1 MAIKVPGNPFGVDVQ
16 VGSTQEMGLQ
26 SAKESEYSARK
37 QFEGISGTFGKV
49 MEDFQKDID
58 DTVTRDNMMALND
71 AVDFVLNN
79 DKTGALNRKG
89 KDAVTSVNGMSL
101 NDEVQEE
108 IKRRYDEISK
118 GAFNVNQRQALSKYF
133 GNVQLNVQQKVSA
146 HVIKQQAV
154 YRANVRDH
162 ENDVA
167 IKQIIDSNDPEAIK
181 SGLLIVRK
189 NVEEAAKE
197 LGIKPDYA
205 SVLGEIH
212 TIKAAQL
219 IAENKPQEAEAWLKE
234 HKGEMSAKQYGT
246 TLATVKKAVFE
257 NENSEIAKKIWIE
270 SKGKGEDALRA
281 VAKVDATRQKDVRKL
296 VQAYLTADEQIAKQE
311 RKNIRV
317 ATYQYIA
324 QNMGSG
330 KPIELPF
337 DMRQTMLEV
346 DPAAL
351 VRVEKLVDTLNSG
364 QSVKTDVQTWEQ
376 LYRMAQEQ
384 PDQFQQLNLI
394 EHLGELSPADFK
406 FFRKMQDRKFTTQA
420 KSFLGKV
427 GREID
432 GDKKLREHKA
442 EILAAASRMWDE
454 ATENGVIDEKQ
465 QQELFKNVFAETSSR
480 GWFGVRTSSTKN
492 WKLVNKNR
500 EISPSAALFEREWG
514 IPKAQ
519 AEKAMLGLGVK
530 ESDLPILSS
539 LPDSAVEE
547 IVDFAESGTFSQ
559 AAQREA
565 TRWLNAQRGNT
576 GETNRDFVL
585 RSKKL
590 EQMDKH
596 TFNQVVLYVIRNSKK
611 DK

>member
-16 VGSTQEMGLQ
+16 AGSTQEMGLQ
-26 SAKESEYSARK
+26 SAKESEFSARK
-37 QFEGISGTFGKV
+37 SWEGIGGTFGKAL
-49 MEDFQKDID
+49 ESFQKDID
-58 DTVTRDNMMALND
+58 ETITRDNMLSLNE
-71 AVDFVLNN
+71 AVDDILNN
-79 DKTGALNRKG
+79 EKSGLLRRKG
-89 KDAVTSVNGMSL
+89 KNALELNNGMTI
-101 NDEVQEE
+101 QEE
-108 IKRRYDEISK
+108 AQNELKRRYDEIAK
-118 GAFNVNQRQALSKYF
+118 GAHNKAQKSALEKFYYNSLTS
-133 GNVQLNVQQKVSA
+133 VQNKLSMHMVE
-146 HVIKQQAV
+146 QQAV
-154 YRANVRDH
+154 ARKNQRDR
-162 ENDVA
+162 ENDYA
-167 IKQIIDSNDPEAIK
+167 AKSILSNDPERQK
-181 SGLLIVRK
+181 SGTLIIRK
-189 NVEEAAKE
+189 NIEDAAREAGVE
-197 LGIKPDYA
+197 PDYG

-212 TIKAAQL
+212 ALKVSQL
-219 IAENKPQEAEAWLKE
+219 ITENKPKEAEAWLKE
-234 HKGEMSAKQYGT
+234 HKDEMSAKQYGT
-246 TLATVKKAVFE
+246 ALATVKKGVYE

-324 QNMGSG
+324 QNMGIG

-364 QSVKTDVQTWEQ
+364 QSVKTDVHTWEQ

-384 PDQFQQLNLI
+384 PDQFQKLNLI

-480 GWFGVRTSSTKN
+480 GWFGTTTKN

-530 ESDLPILSS
+530 ESDLSILSS
-539 LPDSAVEE
+539 LPEGAVEE

-559 AAQREA
+559 SAQREA